1 MMVSETQR
9 GDSMM
14 KQVISEPRCF
24 ESEIRIVI
32 SEEIKVIV
40 ERKTSRAVI
49 VPLAIFDC
57 RPGGI

>member
-1 MMVSETQR
+1 
-9 GDSMM
+9 M